1 LNKQVTQAEGSRN
14 EGPPVVL
21 HCTSLL
27 MVNDWLF
34 DPSGQPSVFIRACCR
49 PRPRPQYDITVEKA
63 LSGPHTLRVGLAWW
77 AFGMCMAFTNFVIV
91 SRMFRG
97 KVSLESGGYG
107 H

>member
-1 LNKQVTQAEGSRN
+1 LAFRSGGAAPGLYPR
-14 EGPPVVL
+14 
-21 HCTSLL
+21 LL
-27 MVNDWLF
+27 
-34 DPSGQPSVFIRACCR
+34 PSTTA
-49 PRPRPQYDITVEKA
+49 PQYDITVEKA

-77 AFGMCMAFTNFVIV
+77 AFGVCMAFTYFVIV